1 VLSEPGSTTELGQ
14 DFDNVQEQPSFL
26 SLNRALVLVAVAMG
40 IAANTACAAKMDA
53 LTVKR
58 VLPAGVAHSDVERI
72 CSVGMALG
80 VPLEAISDKAHR
92 ALIFA
97 DVSAAMCA
105 EEFVRHAQLDAAR
118 ARATMSGE
126 SMVAVVTDAKIR
138 EGRARTMAARRFS
151 LAFQHLE
158 DQYGEVGTGECP
170 KIKERDEIVYLMG
183 LFGGINSMLHDKAG
197 GGHIGVQMDILGKV
211 ERGTVCL
218 DDATWWHVPAAF
230 RAASRATLLN
240 TENGDPWEGLEAAAV
255 GGEGTGVRLARA
267 VQVMITANAGRD
279 ELALAA
285 LVDHGASE
293 AKMAPN
299 ADWVLFDT
307 YAHNISLHESDLYW
321 TKETGHR
328 TPTFGE
334 LPGSDAPAED
344 GPNPFGD
351 DPFGD
356 DPFGGGEEDA
366 PEDVEGTETA
376 PEDGAPVEFEKE

>member
-1 VLSEPGSTTELGQ
+1 M
-14 DFDNVQEQPSFL
+14 QEQPCFL
-26 SLNRALVLVAVAMG
+26 SLSRVSVLVFVAIG
-40 IAANTACAAKMDA
+40 FAANTGCAAKIDA

-58 VLPAGVAHSDVERI
+58 VLPAGVAHADVERV

-80 VPLEAISDKAHR
+80 IPLEAISDKAHR

-105 EEFVRHAQLDAAR
+105 EDFVRQAQLDAAR

-126 SMVAVVTDAKIR
+126 AMVATVTDAKIR
-138 EGRARTMAARRFS
+138 EGRARTLAARRFA

-158 DQYGEVGTGECP
+158 DQYGAVGAGDCP
-170 KIKERDEIVYLMG
+170 KIKSRDEIVYLMG

-218 DDATWWHVPAAF
+218 DDETWWHVPAAF
-230 RAASRATLLN
+230 RAAARATLLN
-240 TENGDPWEGLEAAAV
+240 SEHGDPWEALETAATS
-255 GGEGTGVRLARA
+255 GEGSGVRLARA

-285 LVDHGASE
+285 ITAHGASE
-293 AKMAPN
+293 ASIAPN
-299 ADWVLFDT
+299 ADWVLFDA
-307 YAHNISLHESDLYW
+307 YAHNISLHESDIYW

-334 LPGSDAPAED
+334 LPGSDEPTED

-356 DPFGGGEEDA
+356 DPFGGGEEVPA
-366 PEDVEGTETA
+366 KDVEETKTA
-376 PEDGAPVEFEKE
+376 PEDGAPEESEKE